1 MPFTLL
7 GLDELSPYKETR
19 NCVIDKDLQT
29 GILKNSSGYAEDNDE
44 DVVEEDD
51 DHEAVEVAT

>member
-7 GLDELSPYKETR
+7 GLDELSSYMGNR
-19 NCVIDKDLQT
+19 NCVIDKDLQK
-29 GILKNSSGYAEDNDE
+29 GGLKNSSGYAEDDDE

-51 DHEAVEVAT
+51 GHEAVEVAT

>member
-1 MPFTLL
+1 MPFTRL
-7 GLDELSPYKETR
+7 GLDELSHYMGKT

-29 GILKNSSGYAEDNDE
+29 GKLKNSSGYAEDDDE

-51 DHEAVEVAT
+51 GHEAVEVAT